1 MADDRSDGSSSWR
14 VVTNPSVSA
23 LTIPSEAL
31 DAAPIPIDADIDVPR
46 ARRAAGRCAL
56 CGEVGPLTRE
66 HLPPQAAG
74 NTGAGVEFRLENWL
88 GRDADGEWTRG
99 KPFQAGFWQPTL
111 CRECNGRTGDLYA
124 KEYRAWAAST
134 GNLLGG
140 LPDINDLQQEAHL
153 RALEFKLSACLPGA
167 FVRQVLSMLVSA
179 ASPAPVTD
187 GMPALRSI
195 VLDGLALPIEAPL
208 RIGMA
213 LFMGP
218 KALVYGP
225 LLVVETAA
233 PNRWKWVAGV
243 AFPPFSFELEIATSV
258 EPPATV
264 FSDISQLTSQSP
276 TESTDVRLDLA
287 ITFGN
292 SGVPDWRSQAMID
305 SGIDLDF

>member
-1 MADDRSDGSSSWR
+1 MADDRSGRSSWQ
-14 VVTNPSVSA
+14 VVTNPSVTS

-31 DAAPIPIDADIDVPR
+31 EAAPIPIDVDMDVPR
-46 ARRAAGRCAL
+46 SRRAEGRCAL
-56 CGEVGPLTRE
+56 CGEFGPLTRE

-74 NTGAGVEFRLENWL
+74 NTGAGVEFQLENWL

-134 GNLLGG
+134 ANLLGG
-140 LPDINDLQQEAHL
+140 LPDIDDLQQESRL
-153 RALEFKLSACLPGA
+153 RALDFKLSESLPGA

-179 ASPAPVTD
+179 ASPAPLTHS
-187 GMPALRSI
+187 MPSLRSI
-195 VLDGLALPIEAPL
+195 VLDSRALPVEAPL

-218 KALVYGP
+218 RALVYGP

-258 EPPATV
+258 DPPATV
-264 FSDISQLTSQSP
+264 SSDISQLTSLSP
-276 TESTDVRLDLA
+276 TESTGVRLDLA

-292 SGVPDWRSQAMID
+292 SGVPDWRSQRMID
-305 SGIDLDF
+305 ERIELPS